1 LWELFMAESKGEL
14 VVLHDRRDRLEAN
27 RLVRKL
33 KTAGYRVALKNS
45 PLGNRRVSVDAP
57 TVLLWSRH
65 AGARNLRSVLNDETA
80 VIAKLDSRA
89 APFGEATV
97 TDLRG
102 WRGQDRHHG
111 WMTLLEA
118 VGPAATAPAKNPIR
132 TAAPAS
138 IVKPVTL
145 KSTPAAKTAI
155 NEEAPKAKGGK
166 GVLIG
171 VLAAIAVAA
180 IGWAVVIFVL

>member
-1 LWELFMAESKGEL
+1 MAETKSEL

-33 KTAGYRVALKNS
+33 ETAGYRVALKDS
-45 PLGNRRVSVDAP
+45 PLGSRRLSPDAP

-65 AGARNLRSVLNDETA
+65 AGARNLRAVLNDESA
-80 VIAKLDSRA
+80 VIAKLDGRA

-111 WMTLLEA
+111 WKILLEA
-118 VGPAATAPAKNPIR
+118 VGPATPPVKAAAAASA
-132 TAAPAS
+132 AAPAAKS
-138 IVKPVTL
+138 GQL
-145 KSTPAAKTAI
+145 KSAP
-155 NEEAPKAKGGK
+155 APKAEIIENAPKKKGGK

-180 IGWAVVIFVL
+180 IGWVVALYVL

>member
-1 LWELFMAESKGEL
+1 MAESKGEL

-33 KTAGYRVALKNS
+33 ETAGYRVALKDS
-45 PLGNRRVSVDAP
+45 PLGNRRVSPDAP

-65 AGARNLRSVLNDETA
+65 AGAQSLRSIRYDESA
-80 VIAKLDSRA
+80 VIAKLDGRA
-89 APFGEATV
+89 APSSEATI

-118 VGPAATAPAKNPIR
+118 VSPSAPPTAKAAI
-132 TAAPAS
+132 AAPAAAAS
-138 IVKPVTL
+138 MVKPVTL
-145 KSTPAAKTAI
+145 KSSPAPKVDLS
-155 NEEAPKAKGGK
+155 EEAPKAKGGN

-180 IGWAVVIFVL
+180 IGWAVVILFV

>member
-1 LWELFMAESKGEL
+1 MAESKGEL

-33 KTAGYRVALKNS
+33 ETAGYRVALKDS
-45 PLGNRRVSVDAP
+45 PFGQRRVNPDAP

-65 AGARNLRSVLNDETA
+65 AGAQNLRSIRYDESA
-80 VIAKLDSRA
+80 VIAKLDGRA
-89 APFGEATV
+89 APLADATI

-118 VGPAATAPAKNPIR
+118 VGPAASAPKAAV
-132 TAAPAS
+132 AAPAAAP
-138 IVKPVTL
+138 IAKPVKL
-145 KSTPAAKTAI
+145 KSAPAPKADI
-155 NEEAPKAKGGK
+155 SEEAPKKKGGK
-166 GVLIG
+166 GILIG
-171 VLAAIAVAA
+171 VSAAIAVAA